1 MKSLILCGMLCAI
14 VLGLGGC
21 ASAGADKKSII
32 LQGDAHDRA
41 CAEVYERYKE
51 LEAELLAVEDRYA
64 NPSVANDYIQAYDEY
79 ERTIAYYNENCAT
92 DK

>member
-1 MKSLILCGMLCAI
+1 MKSLILCSALCAV

-21 ASAGADKKSII
+21 AGSDKSII

-41 CAEVYERYKE
+41 CAEVYEHYKE

-64 NPSVANDYIQAYDEY
+64 NPSVANDYIQNYDEY

>member
-1 MKSLILCGMLCAI
+1 MKSLILCGTFCAI

-21 ASAGADKKSII
+21 AGSDKSII

-79 ERTIAYYNENCAT
+79 ERTIAYYNKNCAT

>member
-1 MKSLILCGMLCAI
+1 MKSLILCGTLCAV

-21 ASAGADKKSII
+21 AGSDKSII

-64 NPSVANDYIQAYDEY
+64 NPSVANDYIQTYDEY
-79 ERTIAYYNENCAT
+79 ECTIAYYNENCAT

>member
-1 MKSLILCGMLCAI
+1 MKSLILCGALCAVI
-14 VLGLGGC
+14 LGLGGC
-21 ASAGADKKSII
+21 ASAGADKSII

-41 CAEVYERYKE
+41 CAEVYEHYKE
-51 LEAELLAVEDRYA
+51 LEAD
-64 NPSVANDYIQAYDEY
+64 PSVANDYIQTYDEY

>member
-1 MKSLILCGMLCAI
+1 MKSLILCGTLCAV
-14 VLGLGGC
+14 VLGLEGC
-21 ASAGADKKSII
+21 ASAGADKAII

-41 CAEVYERYKE
+41 CAKVYEHYKQ

-64 NPSVANDYIQAYDEY
+64 NPSVANDYIQTYDEY
-79 ERTIAYYNENCAT
+79 ERTIAYYNKNCAT

>member
-1 MKSLILCGMLCAI
+1 MKSLILCGTLCAV

-21 ASAGADKKSII
+21 AGSDKSII

-41 CAEVYERYKE
+41 CAEVYEHYKQ

-64 NPSVANDYIQAYDEY
+64 NPSVANDYIQTYDEY
-79 ERTIAYYNENCAT
+79 ERTIAYYNKNCAT

>member
-1 MKSLILCGMLCAI
+1 MLCAI
-14 VLGLGGC
+14 ALGLGGC
-21 ASAGADKKSII
+21 AGSDKSII

-41 CAEVYERYKE
+41 CAEVYEHYKQ
-51 LEAELLAVEDRYA
+51 LEAELLAVENRYA
-64 NPSVANDYIQAYDEY
+64 NPSVANDYIQTYDEY

>member
-1 MKSLILCGMLCAI
+1 MKSLTFRGVLCAI

-21 ASAGADKKSII
+21 ASTGPDKSII

-41 CAEVYERYKE
+41 CAEVYEHYKE

-64 NPSVANDYIQAYDEY
+64 NPSVANDYIQNYDEY

>member
-1 MKSLILCGMLCAI
+1 MKSLILCGTLCAV

-21 ASAGADKKSII
+21 AGSDKSII

-41 CAEVYERYKE
+41 CAEVYEHYKE

-64 NPSVANDYIQAYDEY
+64 NPSVANDYIQTYDEY
-79 ERTIAYYNENCAT
+79 ERTIAYYNKNCAT

>member
-1 MKSLILCGMLCAI
+1 MKSLTFRGVLCAVI
-14 VLGLGGC
+14 LGLGGC
-21 ASAGADKKSII
+21 ASAGADKSII

-79 ERTIAYYNENCAT
+79 ERTIVYYNENCAT

>member
-1 MKSLILCGMLCAI
+1 MKSLILCSALCAV

-21 ASAGADKKSII
+21 ASAGPDKSVI

-41 CAEVYERYKE
+41 CAEVYEHYKQF
-51 LEAELLAVEDRYA
+51 EAELLAVENRYA
-64 NPSVANDYIQAYDEY
+64 NPSVANDYIQTYNEY
-79 ERTIAYYNENCAT
+79 ERTIAYYNKNCAT

>member
-1 MKSLILCGMLCAI
+1 MKSLILCGTLCAV

-21 ASAGADKKSII
+21 AGSDKSII

-41 CAEVYERYKE
+41 CAEVYEHYKE

-64 NPSVANDYIQAYDEY
+64 NPSIANDYIQTYDEY

>member
-1 MKSLILCGMLCAI
+1 MKSLTFRGVLCAV

-21 ASAGADKKSII
+21 ASAGADKSII
-32 LQGDAHDRA
+32 LQGDAHDRT

-64 NPSVANDYIQAYDEY
+64 NPSVANDYIQNYDEY

>member
-1 MKSLILCGMLCAI
+1 MKSLILCGTLCAI
-14 VLGLGGC
+14 ALGLGGC
-21 ASAGADKKSII
+21 AGSDKSII

-51 LEAELLAVEDRYA
+51 LEAELLAVENRYA
-64 NPSVANDYIQAYDEY
+64 NPSVANDYIQTYDEY
-79 ERTIAYYNENCAT
+79 ERTIAYYNKNCAT

>member
-14 VLGLGGC
+14 ALGLGGC
-21 ASAGADKKSII
+21 AGSDKSII

-41 CAEVYERYKE
+41 CAEVYEHYKE

-64 NPSVANDYIQAYDEY
+64 NPSVANDYIQTYDEY
-79 ERTIAYYNENCAT
+79 ERTIAYYNKNCA
-92 DK
+92 

>member
-1 MKSLILCGMLCAI
+1 MKSLILCGALCAV

-21 ASAGADKKSII
+21 AGSDKSII

-41 CAEVYERYKE
+41 CAEVYEHYKQ

-64 NPSVANDYIQAYDEY
+64 NPSVANDYIQTYDEY
-79 ERTIAYYNENCAT
+79 ERTIAYYNKNCAT
-92 DK
+92 YK

>member
-1 MKSLILCGMLCAI
+1 MKSLILCSALCAV

-21 ASAGADKKSII
+21 AGSDKSII

-79 ERTIAYYNENCAT
+79 ERTIAYYNKNCAT

>member
-1 MKSLILCGMLCAI
+1 LKSLTFRGVLCAVI
-14 VLGLGGC
+14 LGLGGC
-21 ASAGADKKSII
+21 ASAGADKSII

-79 ERTIAYYNENCAT
+79 ERTIVYYNENCAT

>member
-1 MKSLILCGMLCAI
+1 MKSLILCSALYAV

-21 ASAGADKKSII
+21 ARSAGADKSII
-32 LQGDAHDRA
+32 LQGDAHNRA

-51 LEAELLAVEDRYA
+51 LEAKLLAVEDRYA
-64 NPSVANDYIQAYDEY
+64 NPSVANDYIQNYDEY
-79 ERTIAYYNENCAT
+79 ERTIAYYNKNCAT

>member
-1 MKSLILCGMLCAI
+1 MLCAV

-21 ASAGADKKSII
+21 ASAGADKSII
-32 LQGDAHDRA
+32 LQGDAHDRT
-41 CAEVYERYKE
+41 CAEVYGRYKE

>member
-1 MKSLILCGMLCAI
+1 MKSLILCGTLCAV

-21 ASAGADKKSII
+21 AGSDKSII

-41 CAEVYERYKE
+41 CAEVYGRYKE

-64 NPSVANDYIQAYDEY
+64 NPSVANDYIQTYDEY
-79 ERTIAYYNENCAT
+79 ERTIAYYNKNCAT

>member
-1 MKSLILCGMLCAI
+1 MKSLILCSALYAV

-21 ASAGADKKSII
+21 ASAGADKAII

-41 CAEVYERYKE
+41 CAEVYEHYKE

-79 ERTIAYYNENCAT
+79 ERTIAYYNKNCAT

>member
-1 MKSLILCGMLCAI
+1 MKSLILCGTLCAV

-21 ASAGADKKSII
+21 AGSDKSII

-41 CAEVYERYKE
+41 CAEVYEHYKE

-64 NPSVANDYIQAYDEY
+64 NPSIANDYIQTYDEY
-79 ERTIAYYNENCAT
+79 ERTIAYYNKNCAT

>member
-1 MKSLILCGMLCAI
+1 MKSLILCGALCAVI
-14 VLGLGGC
+14 LGLGGC
-21 ASAGADKKSII
+21 ASAGADKSII

-64 NPSVANDYIQAYDEY
+64 NPSVANETYDEY

>member
-1 MKSLILCGMLCAI
+1 MKSLILCSALCAV

-21 ASAGADKKSII
+21 ASAGADKSII
-32 LQGDAHDRA
+32 LQGDAHDRV
-41 CAEVYERYKE
+41 CAEVYERYKQ

-79 ERTIAYYNENCAT
+79 ERTIAYYNKNCAT

>member
-1 MKSLILCGMLCAI
+1 MKSLILCGALCAV

-21 ASAGADKKSII
+21 AGSDKSII
-32 LQGDAHDRA
+32 LQGDVHDRA
-41 CAEVYERYKE
+41 CAEVYGRYKE

-64 NPSVANDYIQAYDEY
+64 NPSVANDYIQTYDEY

>member
-1 MKSLILCGMLCAI
+1 MKSLTFRGVLCAV

-21 ASAGADKKSII
+21 ASAGADKSII

-41 CAEVYERYKE
+41 CAEVYGRYKE